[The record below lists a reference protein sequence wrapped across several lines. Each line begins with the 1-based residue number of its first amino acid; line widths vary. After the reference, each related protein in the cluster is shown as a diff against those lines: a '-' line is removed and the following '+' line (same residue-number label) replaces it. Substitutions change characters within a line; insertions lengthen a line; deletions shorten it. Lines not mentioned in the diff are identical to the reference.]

1 MKTMTANLSQLREA
15 VEAIWLRGKYKSST
29 LSKVDAISNTAVGIV
44 KNNRLQLV
52 NASDTIAASV
62 TVGVVAPELEFIFIF
77 DVEKTFKY
85 LKNFR
90 DENDSI
96 SLFLSDSE
104 MKMGSGSATVKIP
117 LTVEHPNMEFIMKIA
132 TLAIS
137 SEEMPT
143 FQNSKLEARLAI
155 NGDELGKAIKFCNIV
170 GTATFQFD
178 FNGKDT
184 LELSSSNFHQTEQV
198 NTTITLV
205 AQQGE
210 PATVEFSA
218 PIDKFCKNEPMF
230 LYLKDDS
237 PILLVGTDRKLVV
250 APRVRN

>member
-1 MKTMTANLSQLREA
+1 MRTMNMNLGQLKEA

-29 LSKVDAISNTAVGIV
+29 VSKVDAISNTAVGIV

-62 TVGVVAPELEFIFIF
+62 TIGIIAPDLEFIFIF

-85 LKNFR
+85 LKNFK
-90 DENDSI
+90 DQNDNI
-96 SLFLSDSE
+96 TLSLTESE
-104 MKMGSGSATVKIP
+104 IRIESASTTVKIP
-117 LTVEHPNMEFIMKIA
+117 LTVDHSNMEFIMKIA
-132 TLAIS
+132 TLSIS
-137 SEEMPT
+137 PDEMPT

-155 NGDELGKAIKFCNIV
+155 NGADLGKAIKFCNIV

-178 FNGKDT
+178 FKGEDT
-184 LELSSSNFHQTEQV
+184 LEVSSTNFHQTEQV
-198 NTTITLV
+198 NTTINLV
-205 AQQGE
+205 THQGE
-210 PATVEFSA
+210 QATVEFSA
-218 PIDKFCKNEPMF
+218 PIDKFCKDEPMF

>member
-1 MKTMTANLSQLREA
+1 MRTMTANLGQLKGA

-29 LSKVDAISNTAVGIV
+29 VSKVDAISNTAVGIV

-85 LKNFR
+85 LKNFKSN
-90 DENDSI
+90 DDSI
-96 SLFLSDSE
+96 SLVLTESE
-104 MKMGSGSATVKIP
+104 MKMECNSAVVKIP

-132 TLAIS
+132 TLSIS
-137 SEEMPT
+137 PDEMPT

-155 NGDELGKAIKFCNIV
+155 NGAELGKAVKFCNIV

-178 FNGKDT
+178 FDGNET

-198 NTTITLV
+198 NVPIPLV
-205 AQQGE
+205 TQQGE

-218 PIDKFCKNEPMF
+218 PIDKFCKDEPMF